1 MDLSHYN
8 LLAELFWYP
17 DSSYADRVKPVHEFL
32 AENHPAAA
40 RELDAFVD
48 LFPFEALRE
57 MEELFTR
64 SFDVQSITTLDVGYV
79 LFGEDYKR
87 GELLANLNREHNES
101 GVDCKAELADHLP
114 NLLRLIAI
122 IGNEPDKAEL
132 VEELVVEI
140 LAPGLGQMIAEFD
153 PERLEEK
160 DECYLQ
166 HYKTLIETPG
176 EYFTAYCHCLRAVQ
190 LVLSKDFS
198 LEEKAAVK
206 PPLLEQSLSFLKSLR
221 QEMEI
226 EDHDHPQ

>member
-8 LLAELFWYP
+8 LLSRLFWYP
-17 DSSYADRVKPVHEFL
+17 DLSYADRVKPVHEFL
-32 AENHPAAA
+32 AANHPDAAA
-40 RELDAFVD
+40 EMDAFVD
-48 LFPFEALRE
+48 LFPFGVLHE

-101 GVDCKAELADHLP
+101 GIDCKGELADHLP

-122 IGNEPDKAEL
+122 LGEVPDKSEL
-132 VEELVVEI
+132 VEDLVVEI
-140 LAPGLGQMIAEFD
+140 LAPGLRQMIAEFD

-176 EYFTAYCHCLRAVQ
+176 EYFTAYCHCLKAVH

-198 LEEKAAVK
+198 LEEKAAEK
-206 PPLLEQSLSFLKSLR
+206 PPMLEQSLGFLKSVR

-226 EDHDHPQ
+226 EDHDHPE

>member
-1 MDLSHYN
+1 MDLTHYN

-17 DSSYADRVKPVHEFL
+17 DLAYTDRVKPAHEFL
-32 AENHPAAA
+32 AANYPDAAK
-40 RELDAFVD
+40 EMDAFVR
-48 LFPFEALRE
+48 LFPFTKLSE

-64 SFDVQSITTLDVGYV
+64 SFDVQSTTTLDVGYV

-101 GVDCKAELADHLP
+101 GLDCRGELADHLP

-122 IGNEPDKAEL
+122 IGKEPEKSELVDEL
-132 VEELVVEI
+132 VEEI
-140 LAPGLGQMIAEFD
+140 LSPALRQMIAEFD
-153 PERLEEK
+153 PARMQEK
-160 DECYLQ
+160 DESYLQ
-166 HYKTLIETPG
+166 HYKTLIETPA
-176 EYFTAYCHCLRAVQ
+176 EYFTAYCHCLRAVN

-206 PPLLEQSLSFLKSLR
+206 PPMLDQSVDFLKSLR

-226 EDHDHPQ
+226 EGNEHSE

>member
-17 DSSYADRVKPVHEFL
+17 DRAYADRVKPVHEFL
-32 AENHPAAA
+32 AENYPDAG
-40 RELDAFVD
+40 REMDTFVA
-48 LFPFEALRE
+48 LFPFAELRE

-64 SFDVQSITTLDVGYV
+64 SFDVQSVTTLDVGYV

-101 GVDCKAELADHLP
+101 GVDCHNELADHLP
-114 NLLRLIAI
+114 NLLRLLAI
-122 IGNEPDKAEL
+122 IGTEPDKAEL

-140 LAPGLGQMIAEFD
+140 LAPGLRQMISEFD
-153 PERLEEK
+153 PERLKEK

-176 EYFTAYCHCLRAVQ
+176 EYFTAYSHCLKAVN
-190 LVLSKDFS
+190 LVLSRDFS
-198 LEEKAAVK
+198 LEEKAALK
-206 PPLLEQSLSFLKSLR
+206 PPMLEQSLSFLRSVS

-226 EDHDHPQ
+226 EGNEHSE

>member
-17 DSSYADRVKPVHEFL
+17 DLAYADRVKPSHEFL
-32 AENHPAAA
+32 TANYPDAA
-40 RELDAFVD
+40 REMDAFAD
-48 LFPFEALRE
+48 LFPFGDLSE

-101 GVDCKAELADHLP
+101 GIDCRGELADHLP
-114 NLLRLIAI
+114 NLLRLLAI
-122 IGNEPDKAEL
+122 IGKEREKVEL
-132 VEELVVEI
+132 VEELVEEI
-140 LAPGLGQMIAEFD
+140 LSPALRQMIAEFD
-153 PERLEEK
+153 PARLEEK
-160 DECYLQ
+160 DESYLQ

-176 EYFTAYCHCLRAVQ
+176 EYFTVYCHCLRAVYMT
-190 LVLSKDFS
+190 LSKDFS

-206 PPLLEQSLSFLKSLR
+206 PPILEQSRDFLKSLK

-226 EDHDHPQ
+226 EGHEHSR

>member
-1 MDLSHYN
+1 MNLSHYN

-17 DSSYADRVKPVHEFL
+17 DLAYADRVKPTQEFL
-32 AENHPAAA
+32 RENYPDAAE
-40 RELDAFVD
+40 EMDAFVG
-48 LFPFEALRE
+48 LFPFDVLRE

-87 GELLANLNREHNES
+87 GELLSNLNREHNEADI
-101 GVDCKAELADHLP
+101 DCKGELADHLP
-114 NLLRLIAI
+114 NLLRLIAAF
-122 IGNEPDKAEL
+122 GEVPDKAEL
-132 VEELVVEI
+132 VEELVEEI
-140 LAPGLGQMIAEFD
+140 LAPALRQMISEFD

-176 EYFTAYCHCLRAVQ
+176 EYFTAYCHCLEAVH
-190 LVLSKDFS
+190 LVLAKDFS
-198 LEEKAAVK
+198 LKEKAAEK
-206 PPLLEQSLSFLKSLR
+206 PPMLEPSLSFLKSVR

-226 EDHDHPQ
+226 EDHDHSK

>member
-1 MDLSHYN
+1 MNLSHYN

-17 DSSYADRVKPVHEFL
+17 DLAYADRVKPAHELL
-32 AENHPAAA
+32 AANYPDAA
-40 RELDAFVD
+40 REMDAFVA
-48 LFPFEALRE
+48 LFPFGVLSE

-101 GVDCKAELADHLP
+101 GVDCKNELADHLP
-114 NLLRLIAI
+114 NLLRLIAVL
-122 IGNEPDKAEL
+122 GEVPDKAEL

-140 LAPGLGQMIAEFD
+140 LAPGLSQMIAEFD

-166 HYKTLIETPG
+166 HYKTLIETPA
-176 EYFTAYCHCLRAVQ
+176 EYFTAYCHCLRAVH
-190 LVLSKDFS
+190 LVLSSDFS
-198 LEEKAAVK
+198 LEAKAAEK
-206 PPLLEQSLSFLKSLR
+206 PPMLEQSLDFLRSVR

-226 EDHDHPQ
+226 EDHDHPE

>member
-1 MDLSHYN
+1 MDLSHYD

-17 DSSYADRVKPVHEFL
+17 DLAYADRVKPSHEFL
-32 AENHPAAA
+32 AANHPDAAG
-40 RELDAFVD
+40 EMDAFVD
-48 LFPFEALRE
+48 LFPFGALRE

-64 SFDVQSITTLDVGYV
+64 SFDVQSVTTLDVGYV

-87 GELLANLNREHNES
+87 GELLANLNREHNEA
-101 GVDCKAELADHLP
+101 GVDCRNELADHLP
-114 NLLRLIAI
+114 NLLRLLAI

-140 LAPGLGQMIAEFD
+140 LAPALRQMIAEFD
-153 PERLEEK
+153 PERLREK

-176 EYFTAYCHCLRAVQ
+176 EYFTAYSHCLRAVN

-198 LEEKAAVK
+198 LEEKAALK
-206 PPLLEQSLSFLKSLR
+206 PPMLEQSLSFLRSVR

-226 EDHDHPQ
+226 EDNEHSE

>member
-1 MDLSHYN
+1 MNLSHYN

-17 DSSYADRVKPVHEFL
+17 DLAYADRVKPVHEFL
-32 AENHPAAA
+32 LKNHPDAAA
-40 RELDAFVD
+40 EMNAFVE
-48 LFPFEALRE
+48 LFPFGALRE

-101 GVDCKAELADHLP
+101 GVDCKNELADHLP
-114 NLLRLIAI
+114 NLLRLIAVL
-122 IGNEPDKAEL
+122 GEVPDKAEL

-140 LAPGLGQMIAEFD
+140 LAPGLSQMIAEFD

-160 DECYLQ
+160 DQCYLE

-176 EYFTAYCHCLRAVQ
+176 EYFTAYCHCLKAVQ
-190 LVLSKDFS
+190 LVLSNDFS
-198 LEEKAAVK
+198 LEEKAAER
-206 PPLLEQSLSFLKSLR
+206 PPMLEQSLDFLRSLR

-226 EDHDHPQ
+226 EDHDHPE

>member
-1 MDLSHYN
+1 MNFSHYN

-17 DSSYADRVKPVHEFL
+17 DLAYDDRIKPVHEL
-32 AENHPAAA
+32 LTASYPDAA

-48 LFPFEALRE
+48 VFPFGVLRE

-87 GELLANLNREHNES
+87 GELLSNLNREHNEADI
-101 GVDCKAELADHLP
+101 DCNGELADHLP

-122 IGNEPDKAEL
+122 LGEVPDKAEL
-132 VEELVVEI
+132 LEELVVEI
-140 LAPGLGQMIAEFD
+140 LAPGLRQMIAEFD
-153 PERLEEK
+153 PESLEEK

-176 EYFTAYCHCLRAVQ
+176 EYFTAYCHCLKAVH

-198 LEEKAAVK
+198 LEEKAAEK
-206 PPLLEQSLSFLKSLR
+206 PPMLEQSLSFLKSVR

-226 EDHDHPQ
+226 EDHDHPE

>member
-1 MDLSHYN
+1 MDLSHHN

-17 DSSYADRVKPVHEFL
+17 DVAYADRVKPVHEFL
-32 AENHPAAA
+32 GGNYPDAG
-40 RELDAFVD
+40 REMDTFVD
-48 LFPFEALRE
+48 LFPFGELRE

-101 GVDCKAELADHLP
+101 GIDCRNELADHLP
-114 NLLRLIAI
+114 NLLRLLAV
-122 IGNEPDKAEL
+122 IGDEPDKAEML
-132 VEELVVEI
+132 EELVEEI
-140 LAPGLGQMIAEFD
+140 LAPGLRQMIAEFD
-153 PERLEEK
+153 PDRLEEK

-176 EYFTAYCHCLRAVQ
+176 EYFTAYCHCLRAVH

-198 LEEKAAVK
+198 LEEKAAEK
-206 PPLLEQSLSFLKSLR
+206 PPMLEQSLSFLKSVR

-226 EDHDHPQ
+226 EDHGPSE

>member
-1 MDLSHYN
+1 MDLSHYE
-8 LLAELFWYP
+8 LLADLFWYP
-17 DSSYADRVKPVHEFL
+17 DLAYVDRVKPVHEFL
-32 AENHPAAA
+32 AANHPDAAG
-40 RELDAFVD
+40 EMDAFVD
-48 LFPFEALRE
+48 LFPFGALRE

-64 SFDVQSITTLDVGYV
+64 SFDVQSVTTLDVGYV

-87 GELLANLNREHNES
+87 GELLANLNREHNEA
-101 GVDCKAELADHLP
+101 GVDCRNELADHLP
-114 NLLRLIAI
+114 NLLRLLAI

-140 LAPGLGQMIAEFD
+140 LAPALRQMIAEFD
-153 PERLEEK
+153 PERLREK

-176 EYFTAYCHCLRAVQ
+176 EYFTAYSHCLRAVN

-198 LEEKAAVK
+198 LEEKAALK
-206 PPLLEQSLSFLKSLR
+206 PPMLEQSLSFLRSVR

-226 EDHDHPQ
+226 EDNEHSE